1 MRENEFRRWMLGLG
15 TMQLRP
21 IGDAVSR
28 CRRVIKA
35 LQVSLDAEYRKD
47 GCASLLQKLEYTAE
61 DERRGTSV
69 DAGFDFSPGANLRNG
84 MASLRA
90 AVKKYVEFCKA
101 ERAKMSPGS

>member
-1 MRENEFRRWMLGLG
+1 MRENEFRRWMHAQG

-35 LQVSLDAEYRKD
+35 LNVDLEAEYIKD
-47 GCASLLQKLEYTAE
+47 RCDSLLQKLEYTAE
-61 DERRGTSV
+61 DEKQGAPV
-69 DAGFDFSPGANLRNG
+69 DASFGFLPGANLRNG

-90 AVKKYVEFCKA
+90 AINKYVRFC
-101 ERAKMSPGS
+101 ESESL

>member
-28 CRRVIKA
+28 CKRVIKA
-35 LQVSLDAEYRKD
+35 LHVSLDAEYRKD
-47 GCASLLQKLEYTAE
+47 GCASLVQKLEYTAE
-61 DERRGTSV
+61 DENRGASV
-69 DAGFDFSPGANLRNG
+69 DTGFEFSPGANLRNG

-90 AVKKYVEFCKA
+90 AINQYMRFC
-101 ERAKMSPGS
+101 ESESL

>member
-1 MRENEFRRWMLGLG
+1 MRENEFRRWMFGLG

-35 LQVSLDAEYRKD
+35 LQVSLDTEYRKD

-61 DERRGTSV
+61 DERRGAPV
-69 DAGFDFSPGANLRNG
+69 VPGFDFSPRANLRKG
-84 MASLRA
+84 MASLRT
-90 AVKKYVEFCKA
+90 AVNKYVEFCEA
-101 ERAKMSPGS
+101 EKSKMSPGS